1 MCLHM
6 LDRNIKI
13 LQFGIVLKVSGNLMM
28 TPVVKILWS
37 KALYA
42 EMKIDMQITTDY
54 FFRSFRQRVN
64 QNNKGNVF
72 VADGKHTFFIPV
84 DEGFKVVLILS
95 NRWQI
100 NSFYSFK
107 EIYFVDECSSFLLFA
122 MIHGILNIKLIVLLD
137 FLLKVEAFN

>member
-1 MCLHM
+1 
-6 LDRNIKI
+6 
-13 LQFGIVLKVSGNLMM
+13 
-28 TPVVKILWS
+28 
-37 KALYA
+37 
-42 EMKIDMQITTDY
+42 MKIDMQITTDV

-95 NRWQI
+95 NKWQI

-107 EIYFVDECSSFLLFA
+107 EIYFIDECSSFLLFA
-122 MIHGILNIKLIVLLD
+122 MIHGILNMKLIFSMD
-137 FLLKVEAFN
+137 FLLKVETFK